1 MRINIL
7 KKGDSVLCVNK
18 DFIAVRRAN
27 GEVDLIPLMEDD
39 MGLRVNTSK
48 IVTIGYGDNTVSAEV
63 DGVTITNY

>member
-7 KKGDSVLCVNK
+7 KKGDSVLSVNK

-39 MGLRVNTSK
+39 MGLRINTSK
-48 IVTIGYGDNTVSAEV
+48 IVTIGYGNNTVSSEV

>member
-7 KKGDSVLCVNK
+7 KKGDSVLSVNK

-27 GEVDLIPLMEDD
+27 GEVDLIPLMEDE

-48 IVTIGYGDNTVSAEV
+48 IVTIGYGSNTISAEL
-63 DGVTITNY
+63 DGLTITNY